1 MAEKAISWVTLGS
14 GTPIVTSDGNE
25 LGRVNE
31 VIADRQKDIFSGV
44 TFSDGVLSGD
54 LFVPADLIEAIT
66 TEHVRLS
73 ATAAEAKDRLEPY
86 EA

>member
-14 GTPIVTSDGNE
+14 GTPIVTSDGTE
-25 LGRVNE
+25 LGRVSE

-44 TFSDGVLSGD
+44 TFSDGILSGD

-66 TEHVRLS
+66 TEQVRLS
-73 ATAAEAKDRLEPY
+73 ATAGEVKDRLEPY